1 MERRALAETRVIP
14 AEDSTYVNA
23 VMGRDHSFDG
33 VFVYGVSSTLVY
45 CRPSCPA
52 RRPRPDKLVFFPNP
66 SAAESSGYRAC
77 MRCKPQQPGPRIRQA
92 ELASEI
98 CDFIRTNFS
107 RKLTLATLA
116 AQFSI
121 SPYHLQRTFKRAV
134 GVSPRQYLEEY
145 RISKLKT
152 YLSKGRPVVGALYGT
167 GYNSQSWLYRNSTRK
182 LGMTPGTYRRGG
194 MGMRIGYLTDSS
206 PLGRLLVAATEHG
219 ICAVS
224 LANSDEELVAA
235 LHKEYPKATI
245 SKSEDTRRLL
255 RDVLKFFEGQ
265 LLSLPLDLRGTDFQR
280 KVWAALQTIPYGS
293 TSSYSDVA
301 RMIGEPRAVRAVA
314 NACGDNPVPLI
325 IPCHRVIRK
334 DGSLGGYGL
343 GIHRKRQLLAMESR
357 PRSTIPK

>member
-1 MERRALAETRVIP
+1 MVP
-14 AEDSTYVNA
+14 AEDSIYVDA
-23 VMGRDHSFDG
+23 VMSRDNSFDG
-33 VFVYGVSSTLVY
+33 VFVYGVSSTRVY

-52 RRPRPDKLVFFPNP
+52 RRPRPDKLVFFPNS
-66 SAAESSGYRAC
+66 SAAERSGFHAC
-77 MRCKPQQPGPRIRQA
+77 SRCTPQQPGPRTRQA
-92 ELASEI
+92 ELASEL
-98 CDFIRTNFS
+98 CDFMRANFS

-116 AQFSI
+116 TQFGV
-121 SPYHLQRTFKRAV
+121 SPYYLQRTFKRTV

-152 YLSKGRPVVGALYGT
+152 YLSKGKPVIGAMYGT

-194 MGMRIGYLTDSS
+194 VGMRIGYLTDSS
-206 PLGRLLVAATEHG
+206 PLGRLLVAATEYG

-224 LANSDEELVAA
+224 LADSDEELVAA
-235 LHKEYPKATI
+235 LQREYPKATI
-245 SKSEDTRRLL
+245 LKSEDVRRLL
-255 RDVLKFFEGQ
+255 KEVLKFFQGQ

-301 RMIGEPRAVRAVA
+301 RMVGKPRAVRAVA

-343 GIHRKRQLLAMESR
+343 GVHRKRQLLAMESR
-357 PRSTIPK
+357 PRSTSDHV